1 MIFSTTDFRPD
12 ARWVRRCAFVSVA
25 PLALLTAGP
34 TLAAPAAPAAETT
47 VSELVVTAA
56 APQAGAVVG
65 DVKAELQ
72 LSPADIQAY
81 GVSTMAELLEQL
93 APQTRSERG
102 RGGAPVILLNGR
114 RISGFNEIRD
124 LPTEAI
130 LRVDILPEEA
140 ALKYGYAASQ
150 RVVNFVLRPKFRAT
164 TAELSGGGPTAGGR
178 LSGQAE
184 LGFFRV
190 QDDRR
195 LNLDLKVQ
203 ASSALTEAE
212 RDLAGLSSGR
222 TFDPVGNVRGTAAD
236 GQIDPALSA
245 LVGGPVTLAG
255 VPASAASRAP
265 TLADFAATAGK
276 ANTSDAGKYRTL
288 LPATRQVTANAV
300 YSRPIVAGFVASVNG
315 TLEATQSDARLG
327 LPGVTLLIPAG
338 DPFSP
343 FGTSVALDRG
353 VTSLGPLTQDRD
365 AWTARVGGG
374 LNGDVASWRLS
385 LTGAYEHG
393 DTRTRADAGIDATAL
408 QALLNARSPS
418 FNPFADLPADQL
430 AFRRNDTS
438 SKSDNANLQG
448 VASGQLFNLP
458 AGALRTSV
466 RVGATHLAFQST
478 SERLGAVQSTD
489 LSRDAANALINL
501 DLPVASK
508 RAGFLPTLGE
518 LSVNLNLAL
527 EELSDFGTLQTLGY
541 GLNWRPV
548 PRFSLI
554 ASASHDENAPTVQQL
569 GNPVEFTAGARIFDF
584 ATGRTVD
591 VIRVSGGN
599 AALASET
606 SDILKLGVNY
616 SPFTARDLVFSAN
629 YVDTR
634 THNPIVT
641 FPAATADIEAA
652 FPQRFTRDASGVL
665 TQVDYR
671 PVNFERLD
679 RRSLRWGFNYSQP
692 IGPQPPQRGRPGGG
706 GPGGPRGPGG
716 MGGGPPSFAAG
727 GPPPSAFSGGGG
739 FGGGGPPG
747 GGGGR
752 LQASVYHTVYFEDRF
767 LVRRGGPVL
776 DRLDGAAADGAGGG
790 QPRHEVEAEIGGAMK
805 GLGARLSVDWV
816 SGTTVSGGAGSA
828 VGDLTFSDLAKV
840 NLRFFADLDQQKALL
855 TKAPWLKGSRVSL
868 VLSNAFDQRVKVRDA
883 TGATPVGYQPANLD
897 PVGRSVRLSFRKIFL

>member
-1 MIFSTTDFRPD
+1 MAAGS
-12 ARWVRRCAFVSVA
+12 ALAA
-25 PLALLTAGP
+25 P
-34 TLAAPAAPAAETT
+34 AAPAAPAAETT

-222 TFDPVGNVRGTAAD
+222 TFDPIGNVRGTAAD

-255 VPASAASRAP
+255 VPASAATRAP

-276 ANTSDAGKYRTL
+276 PNTSDAGRFRTL
-288 LPATRQVTANAV
+288 LPASRQVTANAV
-300 YSRPIVAGFVASVNG
+300 YSRPIMAGFVASVNG

-327 LPGVTLLIPAG
+327 LPGVTLLVPAG

-343 FGTSVALDRG
+343 FGTSIALDRG

-393 DTRTRADAGIDATAL
+393 DTRTRADAGINATAL
-408 QALLNARSPS
+408 QALLNARSPA
-418 FNPFADLPADQL
+418 FNPFAELPADQL

-448 VASGQLFNLP
+448 VASGQLVNLP

-478 SERLGAVQSTD
+478 SERLGVTQSTD
-489 LSRDAANALINL
+489 LSRDAVNGLINL
-501 DLPVASK
+501 DLPIASK
-508 RAGFLPTLGE
+508 RAGFLPALGE

-599 AALASET
+599 SALASET
-606 SDILKLGVNY
+606 TDVFKLGVNY

-629 YVDTR
+629 YVGARTR
-634 THNPIVT
+634 NPIVT

-652 FPQRFTRDASGVL
+652 FPQRFTRDASGAL
-665 TQVDYR
+665 IQVDYR
-671 PVNFERLD
+671 PVNFARLER
-679 RRSLRWGFNYSQP
+679 RNLRWGFNYSQP

-706 GPGGPRGPGG
+706 GPRGPGG
-716 MGGGPPSFAAG
+716 MSGPPPPFAAG

-739 FGGGGPPG
+739 GGFGGGGPR

-776 DRLDGAAADGAGGG
+776 DRLEGAAADGAGGG

-805 GLGARLSVDWV
+805 GVGARLSVDWV
-816 SGTTVSGGAGSA
+816 SGTNVRGGANSA

-840 NLRFFADLDQQKALL
+840 NLRVFADLDQQKALL
-855 TKAPWLKGSRVSL
+855 AKAPWLKGSRVSL
-868 VLSNAFDQRVKVRDA
+868 ALSNVFDQRVRVRDA

-897 PVGRSVRLSFRKIFL
+897 PVGRSIRLSFRKIFL